1 MVITV
6 VLSLLELILI
16 LLHFQFAV
24 LAFQNS
30 SFKLVKTYQD
40 SFYTFALP
48 LGDTIHLYGSRI
60 RTYDTKFPSEK
71 YCCNYLFNGR
81 SDTI

>member
-1 MVITV
+1 MKITV
-6 VLSLLELILI
+6 ILSLLKLI
-16 LLHFQFAV
+16 LLHFQIAV

-40 SFYTFALP
+40 SFYTFAFP
-48 LGDTIHLYGSRI
+48 LGDTIHSYSSRI

-71 YCCNYLFNGR
+71 ILLQLSF
-81 SDTI
+81 